1 MKKIITLAAVIGGAA
16 ILASC
21 SAPMASGAL
30 YTNVTTG
37 TSATSGST
45 AKMGQACN
53 TSILGL
59 VATGNASIASAKA
72 QGGISRVASVDYKAK
87 NILGLYGKYCVVV
100 HGS

>member
-16 ILASC
+16 LLASC
-21 SAPMASGAL
+21 AAPMAVGAL
-30 YTNVTTG
+30 YTGVTTG

-45 AKMGQACN
+45 AKMGMACN

-59 VATGNASIASAKA
+59 VATGDASIAAAKA
-72 QGGISRVASVDYKAK
+72 EGGISRVASVDYKAK
-87 NILGLYGKYCVVV
+87 NILGLYGKYCVIV

>member
-16 ILASC
+16 LLASC
-21 SAPMASGAL
+21 AAPMAGGML
-30 YTNVTTG
+30 YTGVTTG
-37 TSATSGST
+37 TSASGGST
-45 AKMGQACN
+45 AKMGKACN

-59 VATGNASIASAKA
+59 VATGDASIAAAKA
-72 QGGISRVASVDYKAK
+72 QGGISRVSTVDYQAK